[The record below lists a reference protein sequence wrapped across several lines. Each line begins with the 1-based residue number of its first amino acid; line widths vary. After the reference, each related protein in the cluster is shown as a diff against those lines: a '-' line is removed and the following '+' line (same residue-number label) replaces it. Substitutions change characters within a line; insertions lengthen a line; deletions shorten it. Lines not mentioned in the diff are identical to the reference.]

1 LATCCDYR
9 VMVASDK
16 FTIGL
21 NEAKF
26 GLVAPFWLMDTFKLV
41 VGQREAELGLQLGKL
56 YSVEEAK
63 QIGLIDEIVD
73 SKEAAVTECARMISE
88 MNKCVPLA
96 RHLTKMSMRE
106 RTIQRMIAGRAK
118 DIDTVVSV
126 VLQEPMQ
133 KAVSAYISSLSG
145 GKSKGKQH

>member
-1 LATCCDYR
+1 
-9 VMVASDK
+9 MVASDK